1 MSRDPK
7 IVFVQDA
14 LPFLGGAERVLSA
27 AWEIYPDAPLYT
39 LLHSQEAFQ
48 NTPIAGKTVIPSFIN
63 RLPGAR
69 TRYRG
74 YLPLMPLAVE
84 RFDLREFDII
94 LSFSYAVAHGVLP
107 RPDQLHISYT
117 YTPMRY
123 AWHFYHQYLHEAGLR
138 AGLKGWLAQAFLH
151 YLRLWDRSAAD
162 RVDRFVAISHW
173 VAQGVWRSYRRPA
186 EVIYPPV
193 DTLRFSP
200 QHPREDYYLT
210 VSRLVN
216 HKKID
221 LLVSAFSQL
230 GLPLLVVGDGPEYR
244 RLSKMAAP
252 NVKILG
258 RRPDSEVADLMGRAK
273 AFVHAA
279 EEDFGI
285 AIAEAQAAGCPVI
298 AYESGGGREIVIPG
312 VSGLFFPEQT
322 IDSLIAAV
330 EQFEGGDFNLQE
342 SQITSNVERFS
353 KARFQQELK
362 SLIED
367 SWTRFEGGE
376 ESHW

>member
-1 MSRDPK
+1 VSRDPK

-39 LLHSQEAFQ
+39 LLYSKGAFQ

-69 TRYRG
+69 TRYPG

-138 AGLKGWLAQAFLH
+138 SGLKGWLAQAFLH

-200 QHPREDYYLT
+200 QLPREDYYLT
-210 VSRLVN
+210 VSRLVS

-221 LLVSAFSQL
+221 LLVGAFSRL

-252 NVKILG
+252 NVKMLG
-258 RRPDSEVADLMGRAK
+258 RRPDDEVVDLLGRAR
-273 AFVHAA
+273 AFVQTA

-298 AYESGGGREIVIPG
+298 AYGSGGGREIVIPE
-312 VSGLFFPEQT
+312 VTGLFFPEQT
-322 IDSLIAAV
+322 VESLIAAV
-330 EQFEGGDFNLQE
+330 EQFETGALNLQE
-342 SQITSNVERFS
+342 DQMISHVERFS

-367 SWTRFEGGE
+367 SLTRFEDGE